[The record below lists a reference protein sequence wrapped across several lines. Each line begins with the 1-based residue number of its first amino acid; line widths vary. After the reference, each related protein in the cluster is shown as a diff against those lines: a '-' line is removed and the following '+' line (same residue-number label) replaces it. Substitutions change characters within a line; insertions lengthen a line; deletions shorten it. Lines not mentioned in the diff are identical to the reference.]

1 MATKA
6 KERTISL
13 RTWDAVRKVRVLQ
26 ITEGDKVD
34 LYAIERMLEVE
45 GHAYRV
51 TKYNEQGERQGDGY
65 DVLVAGE
72 RSVCDCLGFGR
83 FGYCRHV
90 SGLAALIAKGR
101 I

>member
-1 MATKA
+1 MSKV

-13 RTWDAVRKVRVLQ
+13 RTWDAMRKCGVLQ
-26 ITEGDKVD
+26 ITEGSKID
-34 LYAIERMLEVE
+34 LYAVERMLEVE

-51 TKYNEQGERQGDGY
+51 VKYTEQGERQGDGY
-65 DVLVAGE
+65 DVLIAGE
-72 RSVCDCLGFGR
+72 RSLCDCLGFGR

-90 SGLAALIAKGR
+90 QGLTTLIAKGR